1 MVAIEIMTK
10 VVVEGEEDR
19 IIMVEMMIGGGMT
32 SEGLIHG
39 IMTGITTITGPQQRA
54 IGEETQ

>member
-1 MVAIEIMTK
+1 MVVIEIMTK

-19 IIMVEMMIGGGMT
+19 IIMAEMMIGGGMT

-39 IMTGITTITGPQQRA
+39 IMTVITTTMEPQQRA